1 MSSFPASA
9 ATSQTAVWLMVLSC
23 TCYNVALG
31 DLTLGMV
38 MEVVQEFAAAWGCP
52 FVLNDPEFWSLQEPL
67 EPAFSI
73 PVLSALGPRPFD
85 ATFCFQCICTWRS
98 TPLGAGLP
106 CEYPCCRPNQVKCS
120 HCSESH
126 HLCVP
131 VCGFPLFSFFFFFW
145 WYADFPSSPLNA
157 TLMWWLSVAWW
168 MQ

>member
-23 TCYNVALG
+23 TCYNVAPG

-73 PVLSALGPRPFD
+73 PVLSALGPHPFD
-85 ATFCFQCICTWRS
+85 VTFCFQCIHTWRS
-98 TPLGAGLP
+98 TPLGASLP
-106 CEYPCCRPNQVKCS
+106 CKYPCHRLNQVKCLC
-120 HCSESH
+120 CSESH

-131 VCGFPLFSFFFFFW
+131 VCGFPLFSFFFFFFDDMLTSL
-145 WYADFPSSPLNA
+145 APP
-157 TLMWWLSVAWW
+157 
-168 MQ
+168 

>member
-23 TCYNVALG
+23 TCYNVAPG

-73 PVLSALGPRPFD
+73 PVLSALGPHPFD
-85 ATFCFQCICTWRS
+85 VTFCFQCIHRI
-98 TPLGAGLP
+98 TPGGQPLWGPA
-106 CEYPCCRPNQVKCS
+106 
-120 HCSESH
+120 
-126 HLCVP
+126 
-131 VCGFPLFSFFFFFW
+131 FPASI
-145 WYADFPSSPLNA
+145 PITS
-157 TLMWWLSVAWW
+157 
-168 MQ
+168 QIR

>member
-9 ATSQTAVWLMVLSC
+9 ATFQTAVWLMVLSC

-38 MEVVQEFAAAWGCP
+38 MEVVQEFAAAWGHP

-73 PVLSALGPRPFD
+73 PVLSALGPHPFD
-85 ATFCFQCICTWRS
+85 VTFCFQCIHTWRL
-98 TPLGAGLP
+98 TPLGASLP
-106 CEYPCCRPNQVKCS
+106 CKYPCCQLNQVKCS
-120 HCSESH
+120 CCSKSH

-131 VCGFPLFSFFFFFW
+131 VCGFPLFSLSFFFFF
-145 WYADFPSSPLNA
+145 FF
-157 TLMWWLSVAWW
+157 
-168 MQ
+168 